1 MKLKDKKF
9 VTIGAMCVSIAA
21 AVLECIKTLNEED
34 TETMVNR
41 IIDERLKV
49 NESDDLK

>member
-1 MKLKDKKF
+1 MKLKEKKI
-9 VTIGAMCVSIAA
+9 VTIGVMCVSIAS

-41 IIDERLKV
+41 IINERLKV
-49 NESDDLK
+49 DDSDDLK